1 MNVIWWFDSIWLWC
15 NQHWIICRRKRR
27 GKENLEK
34 KKRQWNGSD
43 VASLVFLILHK
54 RTHVWSMKNRCVY
67 EQEGSDSGRVEG
79 QEKRVEEKRGEKKEK
94 GKSGFGKSPFCFCL
108 TVSLPLPFF
117 LLHSTTTPQHTLIL
131 TTPYN
136 TTHWCTAS
144 HANRTM
150 CWCCWEHLAPSN
162 RTVMTSFSF
171 LQLEDFYY
179 PIAFSMT
186 SPNFFAICSLRK
198 KLYFAIR
205 GFSD

>member
-67 EQEGSDSGRVEG
+67 EQEGSDNGRVEG
-79 QEKRVEEKRGEKKEK
+79 QEKRAEEKRGGKK
-94 GKSGFGKSPFCFCL
+94 GKGKKWFWEKSFLFLFDCVFA
-108 TVSLPLPFF
+108 SSPFF

-186 SPNFFAICSLRK
+186 SPIFFAICSLR
-198 KLYFAIR
+198 
-205 GFSD
+205 

>member
-67 EQEGSDSGRVEG
+67 EQEGSDGGRVEG

-108 TVSLPLPFF
+108 TVFASSLFPLA
-117 LLHSTTTPQHTLIL
+117 LNHHA
-131 TTPYN
+131 
-136 TTHWCTAS
+136 TTHAHTHHTIQHDALVHSITCKQD
-144 HANRTM
+144 HVLVLLRTPGPFQQN
-150 CWCCWEHLAPSN
+150 CDDVIL
-162 RTVMTSFSF
+162 F
-171 LQLEDFYY
+171 
-179 PIAFSMT
+179 
-186 SPNFFAICSLRK
+186 
-198 KLYFAIR
+198 FAIR
-205 GFSD
+205 GFLLPNSFFYDQPTFFCNLQFEEKSLFCN